1 MHDRPRYRSNAAD
14 CLSAA
19 QDASQP
25 NNRLLHLLMAGFWLS
40 LARQKD
46 IARAAEHGSTR
57 DPIMERHASRTPA
70 TIRWIQCSLA
80 SFVRRPAFHKVQA
93 NHRGHP
99 HMIAETHA
107 PTLPERE
114 SDEMTWFIPPIVVP
128 LFLVGLIAI
137 RVASLS
143 YF

>member
-14 CLSAA
+14 CLLAA

-40 LARQKD
+40 LAHQNA
-46 IARAAEHGSTR
+46 IARAAEPGSTR
-57 DPIMERHASRTPA
+57 DPIMDRHAPRTPA
-70 TIRWIQCSLA
+70 T
-80 SFVRRPAFHKVQA
+80 
-93 NHRGHP
+93 
-99 HMIAETHA
+99 
-107 PTLPERE
+107 TLPERE
-114 SDEMTWFIPPIVVP
+114 SDEMTSFIPPIAVP
-128 LFLVGLIAI
+128 LFIVGLIAL